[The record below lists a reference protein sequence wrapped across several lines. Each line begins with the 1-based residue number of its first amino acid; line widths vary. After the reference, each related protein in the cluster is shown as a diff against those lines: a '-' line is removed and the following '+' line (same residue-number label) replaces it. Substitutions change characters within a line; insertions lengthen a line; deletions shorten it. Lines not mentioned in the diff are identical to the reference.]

1 MKPNFSREDIHQ
13 GRLNQESASETPANF
28 AMIDSAPQPRPTRDL
43 AVANTRMAGQQGQRA
58 LQLMND
64 PNEKSR
70 TDSWMFTF
78 NNPQFMRGQNRRNA
92 ICFNEG

>member
-1 MKPNFSREDIHQ
+1 MKPSFSREDIHQ
-13 GRLNQESASETPANF
+13 GRLAQEAASETPANF
-28 AMIDSAPQPRPTRDL
+28 AILDSAPQHRPTRDL

-58 LQLMND
+58 LALMND

-92 ICFNEG
+92 TRLNEG